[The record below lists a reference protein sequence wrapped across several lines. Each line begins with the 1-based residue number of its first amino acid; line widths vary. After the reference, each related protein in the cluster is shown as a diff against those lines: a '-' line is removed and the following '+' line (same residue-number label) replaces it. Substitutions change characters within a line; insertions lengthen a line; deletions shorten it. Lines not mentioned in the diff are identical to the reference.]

1 MPSDTVPVSAAVT
14 VTLAPP
20 SKPVASV
27 SEPVPPAKDSKPAKA
42 TLATVPAVGELRA
55 NTSLPLVPVSESP
68 EPDPPTI
75 LSSPEKPC
83 VIAVALPV
91 PRFTLTGVERAE

>member
-1 MPSDTVPVSAAVT
+1 MTLNVAANP
-14 VTLAPP
+14 A
-20 SKPVASV
+20 ASV
-27 SEPVPPAKDSKPAKA
+27 SLPPPPANDSKLENDAP
-42 TLATVPAVGELRA
+42 ATVPADGLERA
-55 NTSLPLVPVSESP
+55 NVSLPLVPVSESP